1 MILVRGWKRK
11 KNLERGTLSEQDVTI
26 EVSTGIGCRVILA
39 EKSYSKKT
47 IWWHRLWINILLERN
62 QFLLRMSA

>member
-1 MILVRGWKRK
+1 MILVRDWKRK

-26 EVSTGIGCRVILA
+26 EVSTGIGGRVILA

-47 IWWHRLWINILLERN
+47 IWWHTL
-62 QFLLRMSA
+62 